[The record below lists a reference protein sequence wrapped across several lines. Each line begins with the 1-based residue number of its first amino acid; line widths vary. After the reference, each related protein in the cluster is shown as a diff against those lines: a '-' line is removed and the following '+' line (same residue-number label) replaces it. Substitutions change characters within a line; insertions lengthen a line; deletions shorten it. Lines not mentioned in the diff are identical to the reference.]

1 MAHFLIKRDRPFLGA
16 TMGRLYLV
24 ADFGPEPTEVPICRT
39 LECPH
44 ERLDDV
50 RPFGIPCG
58 SYGLSMTYSP
68 KFKRMLPLVTG
79 VYGRDGIRFHA
90 GNSVSDTSGCI
101 LVGVRNNTFNTI
113 VHSKIALDFVIAI
126 MKVEKIN
133 KLVIVNNYETIKS
146 SVVADAATPSS
157 SNNS

>member
-1 MAHFLIKRDRPFLGA
+1 MAYFLLKRDRPFLGA
-16 TMGRLYLV
+16 TMGCLYLV
-24 ADFGPEPTEVPICRT
+24 PDFCPEPIEVPICRT

-68 KFKRMLPLVTG
+68 KFKRKLPLVTG
-79 VYGRDGIRFHA
+79 VYGRDGIRIHA
-90 GNSVSDTSGCI
+90 GNSVDDTSGCI
-101 LVGVRNNTFNTI
+101 LVGVRTSTFNTI
-113 VHSKIALDFVIAI
+113 VHSKLALDFVIAL

-146 SVVADAATPSS
+146 PLVADAATPGS